1 MLDSVIKFNKKY
13 YPQTLSE
20 ECKYDMKDNE
30 MESLILIN
38 LVINLLMKLKL
49 YFNSNKSLIVYVDHA
64 LLAFYPCQSYLLQHR

>member
-1 MLDSVIKFNKKY
+1 MLDSVIKFNKKC

-38 LVINLLMKLKL
+38 LVINLLMNLKIKTL
-49 YFNSNKSLIVYVDHA
+49 F
-64 LLAFYPCQSYLLQHR
+64 

>member
-20 ECKYDMKDNE
+20 ECKYVMKDNE

-38 LVINLLMKLKL
+38 LVINLLMNLKIKTL
-49 YFNSNKSLIVYVDHA
+49 F
-64 LLAFYPCQSYLLQHR
+64 